1 MRKIIGFAIAAV
13 FAVTAQGLTT
23 NVADV
28 AEFARVV
35 AYMNTNYHNSAHTL
49 ILKKGHYD
57 VRGLNLPY
65 WHNTNK
71 EMTDSHANFGI
82 SGFTLQGET
91 GDPRDVVIFRSSVE
105 GEDPE
110 KSLKLVY
117 NYAGW
122 IRNLT
127 LSNCVT
133 TLDRAIHAHSSNTS
147 CSNVIV
153 TCCSAET
160 YGASTSGTWYDCQ
173 FIGNTAASTGGG
185 LTNARAYGCIF
196 EKNTAQYGGGA
207 YGCTLSNCTFRAN
220 TATVQGGGVCNGGV
234 TNCTITGN
242 TAPKGGGAAGG
253 YSKNL
258 WMADCTVTNNSA
270 SYGGGVYR
278 DLSSAYIAQIYG
290 GTVSDNTSTTTG
302 GGLYGCSVSGCVV
315 RVNVASY
322 DGGGMYGCTARDCTI
337 AENTSDED
345 GGGTYDSTLSGCLVA
360 DNTANG
366 KGGGCAGSGKTKSQ
380 IGAGSVISN
389 NVCGGGGGGA
399 YLSTIADSRICMNLM
414 SGESVGDYSN
424 GGGVYECNVT
434 NSTVD
439 GNAVIKGK
447 AKKNTQGGGAYG
459 SDLTDCL
466 ICNNY
471 VDSLGGGVAAGS
483 VVGCI
488 ISNNVCK
495 GTGGSNALRGARAEN
510 CDIYEGV
517 IDPQGPALNCR
528 FMNYTNGNV
537 IAVGANVY
545 TNGYIPGPSQLVKSY
560 GWFTNCLFVG
570 NHMSTLIAHTA
581 TKHSVFSGCTFA
593 DNRFQYVSSGFIGPT
608 NTLTLINCI
617 LARNRNKAN
626 TADLNFNP
634 SYSYI
639 AVTNCMIG
647 SFDNLT
653 SKALTYPMSNV
664 ITNNNPRFVAD
675 GSRDS
680 YALTYNSPARGKGLA
695 QDWMDGALD
704 IRSDAR
710 YPRLRE
716 GKVDIGCYECWLEPA
731 GLSVT
736 IR

>member
-65 WHNTNK
+65 YNNSQGK
-71 EMTDSHANFGI
+71 VVDSVSNFGT
-82 SGFTLQGET
+82 SYFTLRGET
-91 GDPRDVVIFRSSVE
+91 DDPRDVVIYRSSVE

-110 KSLKLVY
+110 AGLRIMH

-122 IRNLT
+122 VRNLT
-127 LSNCVT
+127 ISNCAT
-133 TLDRAIHAHSSNTS
+133 TADQAIGNVNANSMY
-147 CSNVIV
+147 SNVIV
-153 TCCSAET
+153 TCCSAST
-160 YGASTSGTWYDCQ
+160 YGASNNGTWYDSQ
-173 FIGNTAASTGGG
+173 FVNNSSATYGGALYNG
-185 LTNARAYGCIF
+185 KAYGCTF
-196 EKNTAQYGGGA
+196 EKNTAPYGGA
-207 YGCTLSNCTFRAN
+207 AFAVVMSNCTVRAN
-220 TATVQGGGVCNGGV
+220 NATTEGGGVCDCLM
-234 TNCTITGN
+234 TNCVISGN
-242 TAPKGGGAAGG
+242 SAPKGGGGCGG
-253 YSKNL
+253 YSGSRVL
-258 WMADCTVTNNSA
+258 VLVGCTVTNNTSTLD
-270 SYGGGVYR
+270 GGGVYGTAAGKVTIEGGLVA
-278 DLSSAYIAQIYG
+278 DNIAEG
-290 GTVSDNTSTTTG
+290 HG
-302 GGLYGCSVSGCVV
+302 GGLYQCS
-315 RVNVASY
+315 AT
-322 DGGGMYGCTARDCTI
+322 GCTIRA
-337 AENTSDED
+337 NTAYDN

-366 KGGGCAGSGKTKSQ
+366 RGGGCAGSGKTKSQ

-399 YLSTIADSRICMNLM
+399 YQSTIADSRVCMNFM
-414 SGESVGDYSN
+414 SGEGGGDYSN

-439 GNAVIKGK
+439 GNAVILGK
-447 AKKNTQGGGAYG
+447 AKKNTQGGGAY
-459 SDLTDCL
+459 SSNLTDCL

-517 IDPQGPALNCR
+517 IDPQNAILNCR
-528 FMNYTNGNV
+528 LLNYTNGNV
-537 IAVGANVY
+537 IAAGANVY
-545 TNGYIPGPSQLVKSY
+545 TNGWLNGPANLVKSY
-560 GWFTNCLFVG
+560 GWFTNCLFAG
-570 NHMSTLIAHTA
+570 NAVSVLITHTA

-634 SYSYI
+634 SYTYI

-647 SFDNLT
+647 SFDNPT

-680 YALTYNSPARGKGLA
+680 CALTYNSPARGKGLV
-695 QDWMDGALD
+695 QEWMDGALD

>member
-1 MRKIIGFAIAAV
+1 MKKMIGLALVGV
-13 FAVTAQGLTT
+13 FAVSAQGFTT
-23 NVADV
+23 NVSTV
-28 AEFARVV
+28 AELAEVLPL
-35 AYMNTNYHNSAHTL
+35 MNRYHHTSADML
-49 ILKKGHYD
+49 ILKRGHYD
-57 VRGLNLPY
+57 VRGLNLQF
-65 WHNTNK
+65 WHNTNQA
-71 EMTDSHANFGI
+71 MTDSGSNIGV
-82 SGFTLQGET
+82 SGFTMRGET
-91 GDPRDVVIFRSSVE
+91 DDPRDVVIFRSSVE

-110 KSLKLVY
+110 AALKLIY
-117 NYAGW
+117 NYAAPV
-122 IRNLT
+122 RNLT

-133 TLDRAIHAHSSNTS
+133 TADRAIHSHSSSTTF
-147 CSNVIV
+147 SNVIV
-153 TCCSAET
+153 TCCSAAS
-160 YGASTSGTWYDCQ
+160 YGGSSSGIWYDCQ
-173 FIGNTAASTGGG
+173 FIGNTAKNYGGG
-185 LTNARAYGCIF
+185 LYNGRAYGCLF
-196 EKNTAQYGGGA
+196 KENTAKYGGA
-207 YGCTLSNCTFRAN
+207 TYGGSMSNCTMYAN
-220 TATVQGGGVCNGGV
+220 TATTLGGGVCNGAV
-234 TNCTITGN
+234 TNCTIVGN
-242 TAPKGGGAAGG
+242 SAPSGGGASEYNNNPLSLVG
-253 YSKNL
+253 
-258 WMADCTVTNNSA
+258 CTVSNNTATS
-270 SYGGGVYR
+270 SGGGVYGPAIGKT
-278 DLSSAYIAQIYG
+278 SVEG
-290 GTVSDNTSTTTG
+290 GTIIKNTSNGNG
-302 GGLYGCSVSGCVV
+302 GGLYTCTATGCVV
-315 RVNVASY
+315 IANTAVSN
-322 DGGGMYGCTARDCTI
+322 GGGMYSCSAIDCTLE
-337 AENTSDED
+337 ANTADN
-345 GGGTYDSTLSGCLVA
+345 GGGTYNSLLSGCRVFS
-360 DNTANG
+360 NTATTL
-366 KGGGCAGSGKTKSQ
+366 GGGCAGSTRDGST
-380 IGAGSVISN
+380 IGANSVISN

-399 YLSTIADSRICMNLM
+399 YQSTIADSRICMNLM
-414 SGESVGDYSN
+414 SGEGVTGDYSN
-424 GGGVYECNVT
+424 GGGVNLC
-434 NSTVD
+434 TVSGSMID

-495 GTGGSNALRGARAEN
+495 GTGGSNALRSARAEN

-570 NHMSTLIAHTA
+570 NHMSTLIAHTS

-593 DNRFQYVSSGFIGPT
+593 DNRFQYVSTGFIGPT

-634 SYSYI
+634 SYTYI

-647 SFDNLT
+647 SFDNPT